1 MVLVDAAIAWR
12 DKKFTERVR
21 KAADRARAGSAT
33 DDPVTKA
40 MAEAL
45 AKAHEE
51 ERREWRAWL
60 ERREDAQARGEP
72 FDEPAPDERPP
83 GVNGRSGSE

>member
-33 DDPVTKA
+33 DPVAKA
-40 MAEAL
+40 VAEAL
-45 AKAHEE
+45 AQ
-51 ERREWRAWL
+51 ERAETGQAWRAWH
-60 ERREDAQARGEP
+60 ERREDARARGVP
-72 FDEPAPDERPP
+72 FNEPAPDENPP
-83 GVNGRSGSE
+83 GVNGRAESE

>member
-12 DKKFTERVR
+12 DGKFAERFR
-21 KAADRARAGSAT
+21 KGL
-33 DDPVTKA
+33 
-40 MAEAL
+40 EQGL
-45 AKAHEE
+45 EQGHEE

-72 FDEPAPDERPP
+72 FDEAPPSP
-83 GVNGRSGSE
+83 